1 MSEEEKENLNQV
13 MDTSIFK
20 DCVDRNRGILS
31 ITEEGINETRTWQE
45 GRVII
50 DLDEEM
56 IQFDVCF
63 IDELEAYEDDEE
75 MYEEMKERFDSYSK
89 YNEDLTHFSFEDLP
103 DMVDM
108 VQEISDEG
116 NFGYRMA
123 DGTIVSFIA

>member
-1 MSEEEKENLNQV
+1 

-50 DLDEEM
+50 DL
-56 IQFDVCF
+56 
-63 IDELEAYEDDEE
+63 DEE